1 MTEHE
6 RFWAHESFAV
16 VGQSAKKSFPVL
28 TYRGLKK
35 LGKPVFAVDSTA
47 EEIDGDRCH
56 ADLRALPEPVEA
68 VVLELPRDETLAGLR
83 QVSNAGIGDVWIHMG
98 TETPEALEFARQHGI
113 QTHSGTCAVMYLTP
127 GLTYHSIHK
136 WVMKLAGRY

>member
-1 MTEHE
+1 MTDHE

-16 VGQSAKKSFPVL
+16 VGHSAKKGFPLL

-35 LGKPVFAVDSTA
+35 LGKKVFAVDATA
-47 EEIDGDRCH
+47 KEIDGDRCY
-56 ADLRALPEPVEA
+56 ADLRELPEPVEA
-68 VVLELPRDETLAGLR
+68 VVLELPKEETLEGLR
-83 QVSNAGIGDVWIHMG
+83 QAADAGIADVWIHMG
-98 TETPEALEFARQHGI
+98 TETPQALEFAREQGMRA
-113 QTHSGTCAVMYLTP
+113 HSGTCAVMYLTP